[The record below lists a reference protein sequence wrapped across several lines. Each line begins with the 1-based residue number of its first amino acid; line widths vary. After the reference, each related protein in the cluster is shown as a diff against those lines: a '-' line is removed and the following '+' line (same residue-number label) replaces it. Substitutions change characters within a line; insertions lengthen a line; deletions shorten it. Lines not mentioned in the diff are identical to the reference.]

1 MADPIADLVHD
12 HADLNRRVLELGA
25 IFDGRSERSLV
36 EALHELREQLFMH
49 FAREEEGLFPFVAEA
64 MPDLAERCNAMALA
78 HDTICGVVARMYYMA
93 AVSPVLATL
102 RPFYDR
108 FAAAYSEHAGVEAEV
123 LRSLGGRLDREQREA
138 LVALVRD
145 L

>member
-12 HADLNRRVLELGA
+12 HADLNRRVLDLGA
-25 IFDGRSERSLV
+25 IFDGRSTRAPAD
-36 EALHELREQLFMH
+36 ALQELREQLFTH
-49 FAREEEGLFPFVAEA
+49 FAREEEGLFPFVTDAIPE
-64 MPDLAERCNAMALA
+64 LADRCSALA
-78 HDTICGVVARMYYMA
+78 GVHDAICGVVARMSYLANANPDLA
-93 AVSPVLATL
+93 AL

-108 FAAAYSEHAGVEAEV
+108 FETTYTEHAKAEAEL
-123 LRSLGGRLDREQREA
+123 LRALEGRLDHEQRAA